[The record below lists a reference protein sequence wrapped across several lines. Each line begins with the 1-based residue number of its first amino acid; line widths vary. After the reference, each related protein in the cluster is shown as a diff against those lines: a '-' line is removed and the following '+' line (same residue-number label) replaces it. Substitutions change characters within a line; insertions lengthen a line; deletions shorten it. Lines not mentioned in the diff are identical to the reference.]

1 MCCAGLTAYRPRP
14 KAELAQNLLSQGA
27 GSAKEAAVQATSLA
41 DEGPD
46 PAWISY
52 FKPNISIALV
62 HDATVY
68 AANAVPPWVR
78 SPVDLTSVSLG
89 LWTSDDCQ
97 SQGLEIARHKQV
109 GDRL

>member
-27 GSAKEAAVQATSLA
+27 GSAKEAAAQATSLA

-78 SPVDLTSVSLG
+78 R
-89 LWTSDDCQ
+89 LW
-97 SQGLEIARHKQV
+97 I
-109 GDRL
+109 